1 MHPDDSPISLEK
13 CVALMLERQERMRCE
28 MSELKKGLG
37 VIRRSLEKA
46 LPVLS
51 AFQNGENL
59 EQQWKADRQDRM
71 DKALRYLEKRSARQ
85 ARARSSHP

>member
-1 MHPDDSPISLEK
+1 MHSDDSPVSLEK
-13 CVALMLERQERMRCE
+13 CVALMLERQERMMCE

-51 AFQNGENL
+51 AFQNGEDL